1 VAVARNTTKL
11 DSARWEAWYWFLRQA
26 IKLGLPYNETAYR
39 EWGTKAELEAWSF
52 QKWWTIRGKEIA
64 RRESIKD
71 SEVIEK
77 TESTITIR
85 FPLSMRSAVVKA
97 RASALVSKARG
108 TTRIKKETKS
118 SAFQYTTI
126 KQLQRFLKVDLDDRY
141 SELTLA
147 QKGDLLR
154 NNYQKLQKRHLQAI
168 TTYRKKADDFQKA
181 GDREAASRYR
191 RRAIALE
198 EYKVANTDRWD
209 PAAIKKVIE
218 LYGNKLERWA
228 IQARLILFNT
238 ARGSFPGADWYGSK
252 RNAAYKQ
259 ALVEFGLSR
268 VGFERNKGGGKDRGV
283 AARKK
288 REAERKRR
296 GLKGGYGR
304 GGVSI
309 GEGER
314 DLRGV
319 AVRTRPPHHS
329 TASIAEQDL
338 SKPLTWND
346 RIGMSVAKTQFEK
359 EKRRKKADYK

>member
-1 VAVARNTTKL
+1 MANNTTEL

-26 IKLGLPYNETAYR
+26 IKIGLPYNEAAYR

-52 QKWWTIRGKEIA
+52 RKWWTVRGQEIA
-64 RRESIKD
+64 RRSSSND
-71 SEVIEK
+71 AEVLEK

-85 FPLSMRSAVVKA
+85 FPLSMRSSVVKS

-108 TTRIKKETKS
+108 TTRIKKQTQI

-126 KQLQRFLKVDLDDRY
+126 KQLQRFLSVDLDHQY
-141 SELTLA
+141 AKLTLE
-147 QKGDLLR
+147 QKGDVLR
-154 NNYQKLQKRHLQAI
+154 ERYRALAKRHVNAI
-168 TTYRKKADDFQKA
+168 NTYRKKAENFQKA

-198 EYKVANTDRWD
+198 DYKVANTDRWNPTLTND
-209 PAAIKKVIE
+209 VIE

-228 IQARLILFNT
+228 IQARLILFNV

-283 AARKK
+283 AARRK
-288 REAERKRR
+288 REAERQRR

-304 GGVSI
+304 GGVSM

-319 AVRTRPPHHS
+319 AIRTRPTHHS
-329 TASIAEQDL
+329 TVSIAEQDL
-338 SKPLTWND
+338 SKPLSWND
-346 RIGMSVAKTQFEK
+346 RIGLSIAKTRFEK
-359 EKRRKKADYK
+359 EKRTKKAK